1 MKEENIIDCVEN
13 FENYYKYII
22 GEENQKIHTKE
33 EFGYIW
39 LCGLFATFYDDDM
52 DLKWGK
58 LLYETIIAIIEKN
71 QNILLNQKYE
81 EYLLCLNLIGVENLE
96 WGTSIRFCWFEN
108 KKIENK
114 YKSYLKQIGYKVG
127 E

>member
-1 MKEENIIDCVEN
+1 MKKEEIIDCIYN

-22 GEENQKIHTKE
+22 DEERKKIHTKE
-33 EFGYIW
+33 EWGYIW

-58 LLYETIIAIIEKN
+58 LLYETIIAIIERK
-71 QNILLNQKYE
+71 QDILINRNYE
-81 EYLLCLNLIGVENLE
+81 EYLLCLNLIGTDKLN
-96 WGTSIRFCWFEN
+96 WGSSIRFCWFDDDEL
-108 KKIENK
+108 KKK
-114 YKSYLKQIGYKVG
+114 YKGYLKQLGYKVG